1 MADAW
6 SVARAV
12 APESS
17 ASSPI
22 VLPVNLAPRGAA
34 TTADYLARVREHHD
48 RLAAASVT
56 PGSWKA
62 ASLPPLITEELR
74 NFHDTLYFGTL
85 GIGTPPQLFSVVFD
99 TGSANLWVP
108 GLGCKTKRCGNRPRF
123 NSTASSTCESSEQ
136 GLGIRFGTGEIEGRV
151 MRDMVSFH
159 GLRVPRQ
166 AFLEVREERS
176 FPEGF
181 EDYPFDG
188 LVGLALPALAA
199 DGTSPFF
206 DSVMRQR
213 LLARNQFAFHFGA
226 QSDPRGS
233 ALVLGGLDVTRLAGP
248 VRWVARDMSSAYWE
262 VRMEDVWLDGAPQV
276 LCGDEGVGRGSSI
289 NSGSGGAGVGVDA
302 GCRVAV
308 DSGTSLFTG
317 PSQAIHHLVRK
328 LRAIMASVGRPVG
341 ADEGGPGSGGGRC
354 HLSSLPTLS
363 FLVGGHTFT
372 FSPADYIL
380 HAEDSLLAAGEE
392 DSDEC
397 AFAFMALDVPPPRG
411 PLWIFGD
418 IFMRRYAA
426 VFDRDGDRVGFALA
440 DHGGRPSAR
449 LAVARDEDGAAAEQ
463 ADASE
468 PSAWRVPPS
477 TSTTTVEAAGT
488 SEDEE
493 IAWEIVP
500 PPLLRGRRARR
511 RGWRAWWRGEL
522 TPATI

>member
-1 MADAW
+1 
-6 SVARAV
+6 
-12 APESS
+12 
-17 ASSPI
+17 
-22 VLPVNLAPRGAA
+22 
-34 TTADYLARVREHHD
+34 
-48 RLAAASVT
+48 
-56 PGSWKA
+56 
-62 ASLPPLITEELR
+62 
-74 NFHDTLYFGTL
+74 
-85 GIGTPPQLFSVVFD
+85 
-99 TGSANLWVP
+99 
-108 GLGCKTKRCGNRPRF
+108 
-123 NSTASSTCESSEQ
+123 
-136 GLGIRFGTGEIEGRV
+136 

-426 VFDRDGDRVGFALA
+426 VFDRDGDRIGFALA

-449 LAVARDEDGAAAEQ
+449 LAVAKDEDGAAAEQ
-463 ADASE
+463 VDASE
-468 PSAWRVPPS
+468 PSAWRAPPS
-477 TSTTTVEAAGT
+477 TSTTTV
-488 SEDEE
+488 
-493 IAWEIVP
+493 
-500 PPLLRGRRARR
+500 
-511 RGWRAWWRGEL
+511 
-522 TPATI
+522 